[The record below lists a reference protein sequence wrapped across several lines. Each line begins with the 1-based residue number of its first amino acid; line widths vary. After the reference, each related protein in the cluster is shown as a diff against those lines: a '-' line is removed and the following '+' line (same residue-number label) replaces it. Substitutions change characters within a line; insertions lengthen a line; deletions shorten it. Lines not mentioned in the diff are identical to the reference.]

1 MPVHFLTPAI
11 FIAAFAGKQM
21 SKQGIG
27 DKKIIYICITSLKLI
42 EGTAYFESKSSRQCF
57 SAYLPSKVTGRTL
70 HSHWEYENYEPG
82 KKPESNRKNKAPSYA
97 L

>member
-1 MPVHFLTPAI
+1 MPIHFLIPAI
-11 FIAAFAGKQM
+11 FIPAFASKQM

-27 DKKIIYICITSLKLI
+27 DKKILYICIISLKLI
-42 EGTAYFESKSSRQCF
+42 KGAAYFESKSSHQCF
-57 SAYLPSKVTGRTL
+57 SAYLQSKVTGSTL

-82 KKPESNRKNKAPSYA
+82 KKPESNRKNNASSYT